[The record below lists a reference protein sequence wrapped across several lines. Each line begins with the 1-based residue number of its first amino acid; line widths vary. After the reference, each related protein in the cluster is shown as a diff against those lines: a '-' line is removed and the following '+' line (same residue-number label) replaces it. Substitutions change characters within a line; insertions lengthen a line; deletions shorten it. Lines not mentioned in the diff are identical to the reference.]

1 MHRRKLATSLA
12 LASPDNPNTAMSF
25 GIGRIGRIGKDREGS
40 EGSGR
45 IGKDRNVSEC
55 IGMYHD
61 GPPSFRSSLIR
72 QFTYAQ
78 ILRGVQTFVLVT
90 DRLEALEALEACPT
104 KKDGQESPSY
114 MHY

>member
-1 MHRRKLATSLA
+1 
-12 LASPDNPNTAMSF
+12 
-25 GIGRIGRIGKDREGS
+25 
-40 EGSGR
+40 
-45 IGKDRNVSEC
+45 
-55 IGMYHD
+55 MYHD
-61 GPPSFRSSLIR
+61 GPPSFRYFRSSLIR